1 MNPAAWVE
9 FPFTQSPTGRT
20 TEDKN
25 LRVQKAMAENL
36 GPSTT
41 FKLLPIS
48 AGTVPAATIVGNVT
62 FPGVLTGDKDVSK
75 DFDGFV
81 KGIHIDITNPL
92 NELDLLL
99 SFNFSDNPFRTEKAS
114 VLTICPQTT
123 GEKYTPVD
131 YPTRRRARFFW
142 KLENYNP
149 TPVSFIFLLPFLEVR
164 R

>member
-9 FPFTQSPTGRT
+9 FPFFPTPSGAT

-25 LRVQKAMAENL
+25 LRVSQAMAENI

-41 FKLLPIS
+41 FKLVPIA
-48 AGTVPAATIVGNVT
+48 AGTLAAAVTVGQSVY
-62 FPGVLTGDKDVSK
+62 PGVLTGEVEVSK

-81 KGIHIDITNPL
+81 KGIQVEITDPT

-99 SFNFSDNPFRTEKAS
+99 SFNFSDNPFRTEKCS
-114 VLTICPQTT
+114 VLSICPQTT
-123 GEKYTPVD
+123 GEKYLQID
-131 YPTRRRARFFW
+131 FPTRRRSRFYW
-142 KLENYNP
+142 KLENFNKI
-149 TPVSFIFLLPFLEVR
+149 PVSFKFVLPFLEVR